1 LVRHG
6 PAASSGSNPK
16 APGFAGGYLLRLQRR
31 DFFEQAGH
39 IHRFGI
45 EIVAPA
51 AIAFSLSP
59 AMAFA
64 VRASTPLGRGDLGV
78 AINHDT
84 GSLSTTIRTVAK
96 STAAT
101 CLEKS

>member
-1 LVRHG
+1 
-6 PAASSGSNPK
+6 
-16 APGFAGGYLLRLQRR
+16 
-31 DFFEQAGH
+31 
-39 IHRFGI
+39 
-45 EIVAPA
+45 
-51 AIAFSLSP
+51 
-59 AMAFA
+59 MAFA